1 MMSNVGYKSKDVEIN
16 KLIDRLN
23 NIITELEE
31 RINKLEKKVG

>member
-31 RINKLEKKVG
+31 RINKLVKKVG

>member
-1 MMSNVGYKSKDVEIN
+1 MSNVGYKSKDVEIN

-31 RINKLEKKVG
+31 RINKSFW

>member
-1 MMSNVGYKSKDVEIN
+1 MSNVGYKSKDVEIN